1 MSTPPLPAWLPPL
14 FPVSPWEAT
23 TFDALYAVFERDF
36 IRSKPSYCGAQV
48 WCFLDKDDGK
58 ERSFWHL
65 TSRDDKAT
73 GERFPDL
80 RRAERLPW
88 ARPMLDH
95 TADAAV
101 VHWDYEEGDGTI
113 KTYVWLKAH
122 DYVLILKRMNNGTR
136 RLITAFYV
144 DYANKRRDLERKSRN
159 PWTPK

>member
-1 MSTPPLPAWLPPL
+1 
-14 FPVSPWEAT
+14 
-23 TFDALYAVFERDF
+23 
-36 IRSKPSYCGAQV
+36 
-48 WCFLDKDDGK
+48 
-58 ERSFWHL
+58 
-65 TSRDDKAT
+65 
-73 GERFPDL
+73 
-80 RRAERLPW
+80 
-88 ARPMLDH
+88 MLDH